1 MTKRLVA
8 VALLVALLGASCATS
23 AAARE
28 KTDQVVIVV
37 VGGLGLADL
46 RGGPMPFAR
55 SLIDRSAVGLANS
68 LGVGKAGID
77 RSSVTIGAGA
87 RAQVTPLVDP
97 ALNAAESIEGTSA
110 SEIYRRRTGYAPEGY
125 AVLDVGLPA
134 LDMANRDLSYHMIP
148 GLLGEALRRAGKAN
162 AMYGNQDTALANEVE
177 AQQRHSAYIAMD
189 AKGRV
194 KYGDIGKGM
203 LSTRTAAAYGVISN
217 TKRLLDG
224 YRSVRDKAGFVVL
237 DFGDVMRAERY
248 QLYVTPRVAA
258 RQRKEAV
265 ERADAF
271 LKALAGQLAPAATL
285 IVLSPVGP
293 ARGGANSLT
302 PIIVHGPA
310 MKPGLLT
317 SPVTQR
323 QGLVNLTDV
332 APSVLEWFGLPPR
345 VEFLGAP
352 MHAEGEGTSGM
363 ARLTS
368 LVSLYDRASA
378 ESALRSTITG
388 GYTLLLSLVLIGV
401 VVLLF
406 SKEVSTGAAAVSR
419 WLLVAVVSAPLAA
432 YLMWFLRPP
441 NSPRIEMILAF
452 VGLGVLLPSLAVAG
466 SRSSAA
472 SLMRVC
478 AATVVFVVIDQ
489 LAFAGRLI
497 MSTFYGY
504 SPVDGARYYG
514 MGNETWAILIGAL
527 LVVAAY
533 VVDFSAVPAHIRD
546 WGIGVAF
553 VAAVVLLGFPALGA
567 NAAGVVGASVALA
580 TAFLRFREKKIGL
593 TDAIVIL
600 SLIVLLVASFAV
612 YDAMR
617 PPTEA
622 THIGRSARLI
632 AGKGGLTELVL
643 LVQRKTMSNLKVM
656 ARTRWSYVLL
666 LILAVLGVLTRRPT
680 GLFAETLSRRK
691 GLAGALTGGL
701 LGGFEIGRAHV

>member
-1 MTKRLVA
+1 
-8 VALLVALLGASCATS
+8 
-23 AAARE
+23 
-28 KTDQVVIVV
+28 
-37 VGGLGLADL
+37 
-46 RGGPMPFAR
+46 
-55 SLIDRSAVGLANS
+55 
-68 LGVGKAGID
+68 
-77 RSSVTIGAGA
+77 
-87 RAQVTPLVDP
+87 
-97 ALNAAESIEGTSA
+97 
-110 SEIYRRRTGYAPEGY
+110 
-125 AVLDVGLPA
+125 
-134 LDMANRDLSYHMIP
+134 
-148 GLLGEALRRAGKAN
+148 
-162 AMYGNQDTALANEVE
+162 
-177 AQQRHSAYIAMD
+177 
-189 AKGRV
+189 
-194 KYGDIGKGM
+194 
-203 LSTRTAAAYGVISN
+203 
-217 TKRLLDG
+217 
-224 YRSVRDKAGFVVL
+224 
-237 DFGDVMRAERY
+237 
-248 QLYVTPRVAA
+248 
-258 RQRKEAV
+258 
-265 ERADAF
+265 
-271 LKALAGQLAPAATL
+271 
-285 IVLSPVGP
+285 
-293 ARGGANSLT
+293 
-302 PIIVHGPA
+302 

-478 AATVVFVVIDQ
+478 AATVIFVVIDQ

-567 NAAGVVGASVALA
+567 NAAGIIGASVALA

-593 TDAIVIL
+593 TDAVVIL

-701 LGGFEIGRAHV
+701 LGGFVGLLSEDSGVVIPAMIMLFVGVALTMAMLDTKMTLQNEERERRPA